1 MIKTLTMKLIGLNIQ
16 IQSITTRTK
25 LFLLL
30 NLVDFALTAV
40 LIKQG
45 LGLEGNPLLNW
56 MPFWGIGIVKIAVV
70 YLVVRY
76 LRDRITMMVLLNIG
90 MGMVVLWNMAWLIL
104 LI

>member
-1 MIKTLTMKLIGLNIQ
+1 MKLIGLSGLIRLT
-16 IQSITTRTK
+16 TTRIK

-30 NLVDFALTAV
+30 NLADYALTAV

-56 MPFWGIGIVKIAVV
+56 MPFWGIGLVKIAVV

-76 LRDRITMMVLLNIG
+76 LGDRIALMVLLNIG
-90 MGMVVLWNMAWLIL
+90 MGMVVVWNMVWLIL
-104 LI
+104 LV